1 MKKLNSFTIE
11 LKDTKSYFIAGDILN
26 LAFNF
31 LDKDKGYTNDTITR
45 DIEKKQVTINISFTA
60 NDEAYK
66 IREVLE
72 LFESLDLFA
81 DVEEDL
87 EES

>member
-1 MKKLNSFTIE
+1 MKKLNSITVE

-31 LDKDKGYTNDTITR
+31 LDKDKGYTNDTIKR
-45 DIEKKQVTINISFTA
+45 DIELNQITVNISFTG

-81 DVEEDL
+81 DVEEEE